1 MSDKGIKQILLKL
14 KSLEEESD
22 KLKEENAY
30 LKFKLEDMQSKR
42 YKSKK
47 IKPPDDTPP
56 ALSSP
61 KKRGGLFGHM
71 GWFRK
76 KPKKIDRTVDV
87 KLSCCPECGSK
98 CLTEC

>member
-1 MSDKGIKQILLKL
+1 MSDKEIKQILLKL
-14 KSLEEESD
+14 KTLEEENE

-47 IKPPDDTPP
+47 IKPPDDAPP
-56 ALSSP
+56 APQVPS
-61 KKRGGLFGHM
+61 KKRGGLFGHI

-76 KPKKIDRTVDV
+76 KPKVPDRIEEIVTVQSF
-87 KLSCCPECGSK
+87 KRL
-98 CLTEC
+98 